1 MTTLDL
7 ITIAGFLCFTGL
19 SFSIGIA
26 VMQLQRDRL
35 RERLWGAADG
45 GDVDVPWDGGGS
57 TGAAPVVPGKESA
70 QQPSKLDQ
78 EILRAGW
85 YRASAKRNF
94 LAFRNGGMLFVLIF
108 AGVVAVV
115 FGPEHSELVAR
126 TVMVGLA
133 GITFFWAFPRI
144 YLRNVGNRRVKRIQ
158 QALPDALDLMT
169 MCLTGGLS
177 LHDSFDHVSREIWFA
192 YPDLAKEL
200 QIVKRQTELRS
211 SEFAFQQFSRRIDA
225 PEIVALSSLIAQ
237 GQRLGTDV
245 VTSIREY
252 ADNMRLRRRQ
262 AADERS
268 SKAGVK
274 MLFPLTMCLLPS
286 VFILLWGPSVL
297 ELFLFL
303 QSFEGASSSS
313 F

>member
-1 MTTLDL
+1 MTQLDL

-19 SFSIGIA
+19 VFSIGIA
-26 VMQLQRDRL
+26 VLQLQRDRV
-35 RERLWGAADG
+35 RDRLWGVGEGAG
-45 GDVDVPWDGGGS
+45 SVPWDRDSG
-57 TGAAPVVPGKESA
+57 TGAVPVLPARGEERKHE
-70 QQPSKLDQ
+70 KLRQ
-78 EILRAGW
+78 EISRAGW
-85 YRASAKRNF
+85 YKPTAMRDF
-94 LAFRNGGMLFVLIF
+94 LALRNGLVLFVIVF

-115 FGPEHSELVAR
+115 FGPEYTHLVAR
-126 TVMVGLA
+126 TILA
-133 GITFFWAFPRI
+133 GIGGLILVWALPRI
-144 YLRNVGNRRVKRIQ
+144 YLRNVGNQRVKRIQ
-158 QALPDALDLMT
+158 VALPDALDLMT

-200 QIVKRQTELRS
+200 QIVREQSEMRS
-211 SEFAFQQFSRRIDA
+211 SEFAFQQFARRVDA
-225 PEIVALSSLIAQ
+225 PEIMTLSALIAQ

-245 VTSIREY
+245 VHSIRDY
-252 ADNMRLRRRQ
+252 SDAMRERRRQ

-303 QSFEGASSSS
+303 QSFEGVSATGS
-313 F
+313 